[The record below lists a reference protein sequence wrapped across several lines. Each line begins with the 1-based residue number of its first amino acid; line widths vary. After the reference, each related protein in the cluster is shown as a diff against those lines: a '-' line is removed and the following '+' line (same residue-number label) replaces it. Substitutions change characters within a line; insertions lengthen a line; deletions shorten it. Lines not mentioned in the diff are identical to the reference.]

1 MEHVHSCSYV
11 STAFLPVWAQAC
23 NHNVHK
29 AFVES
34 SESRRCVQTPY
45 LDPLTEKV
53 TKKNRIHR
61 IWGPPDTNGSLLDG
75 QLWAAVARWSKTVRC
90 RPSQPPGWPATK
102 NWIVKLD
109 RQIGA
114 NEAPN
119 TMIQFPDP
127 ISRSNF
133 FEHAS
138 AAKCV
143 TKLDRKIG
151 SEIGNVISEG

>member
-1 MEHVHSCSYV
+1 MVPPRSPLGPATVFTRENALPGLVLASSPIAAFMSADRNYILRRFMEHVHLCSYV

-90 RPSQPPGWPATK
+90 RPSQPPGWPGTK
-102 NWIVKLD
+102 NWIDKLD
-109 RQIGA
+109 RMRHQI
-114 NEAPN
+114 
-119 TMIQFPDP
+119 
-127 ISRSNF
+127 R
-133 FEHAS
+133 
-138 AAKCV
+138 
-143 TKLDRKIG
+143 
-151 SEIGNVISEG
+151 

>member
-1 MEHVHSCSYV
+1 MLASSPIAASMSADRNYILRRFMEHVHLCQYV

-45 LDPLTEKV
+45 LDPLKEKI

-90 RPSQPPGWPATK
+90 RPSQPPGWPGTK

-119 TMIQFPDP
+119 TMIQFL
-127 ISRSNF
+127 N
-133 FEHAS
+133 
-138 AAKCV
+138 
-143 TKLDRKIG
+143 
-151 SEIGNVISEG
+151 